1 MHIKTATLMDRK
13 GVVAVEFALLLPIM
27 ILIWAGIVEFTN
39 LQSAARKVNLASHSV
54 ADIVAQE
61 QSVTQDRLDNIIR
74 AATII
79 MTPFPTGSLTIGIQ
93 SIETDADG
101 NISVGWETGSL
112 NGIPAEAASLVNQ
125 NDSTI
130 HVLVTYTYQPVLSNL
145 VPPGA
150 LPGIT
155 DMNQQAFA
163 KPRLTTKIPF
173 N

>member
-1 MHIKTATLMDRK
+1 MHIKTTTLMDRK

-27 ILIWAGIVEFTN
+27 IIIWAGIVEFTT
-39 LQSAARKVNLASHSV
+39 LQSAARKVNLAAQSV

-61 QSVTQDRLDNIIR
+61 QSVTQQRLDNIIR

-79 MTPFPTGSLTIGIQ
+79 LTPFPTGSLTIGIQ
-93 SIETDADG
+93 SIETDATG
-101 NISVGWETGSL
+101 VISVGWETGSL
-112 NGIPAEAASLVNQ
+112 NGIPAQAPSLVTQ
-125 NDSTI
+125 NNSTI

-145 VPPGA
+145 VPPGF

-155 DMNQQAFA
+155 NMTQQAFA

>member
-1 MHIKTATLMDRK
+1 MHFKTAILIDRK

-27 ILIWAGIVEFTN
+27 IILWAGIVEFTT
-39 LQSAARKVNLASHSV
+39 LQSAGRKVNLAAQSV

-61 QSVTQDRLDNIIR
+61 QSVTQQRLDNIIR

-79 MTPFPTGSLTIGIQ
+79 ITPFPTDSLNIGIQ
-93 SIETDADG
+93 SIETDAAG
-101 NISVGWETGSL
+101 AISVGWETGAL
-112 NGIPAEAASLVNQ
+112 NGIPAQAPSLINQ

-145 VPPGA
+145 VPPGF

-155 DMNQQAFA
+155 NMTQQAFA